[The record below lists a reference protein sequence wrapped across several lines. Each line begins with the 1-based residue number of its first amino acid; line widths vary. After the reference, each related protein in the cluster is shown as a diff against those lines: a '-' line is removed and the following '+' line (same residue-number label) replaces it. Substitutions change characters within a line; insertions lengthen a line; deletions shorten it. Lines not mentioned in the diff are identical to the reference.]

1 MAAATK
7 KSAEKRNLLAPESAI
22 KLLFARA
29 RRRYAKLIDTYG
41 GSRADFTQVPYHTVR
56 TPIGGFQW
64 ARGQGSWRSGFFP
77 GVLWYL
83 HALTGDS
90 TFGRSAASFTEAL
103 SPKDK
108 WWQHTHDVGFVF
120 GCSYGNGLR
129 FGTDVG
135 INATLYSSELE
146 AAAAK
151 LAQRF
156 SRGVGMTRSWG
167 SSSSFQ
173 FTVIIDNMMNLEL
186 MYWVANRTSN
196 STLAEMADSHARKT
210 AAIWIRPDG
219 STSHVCHFVAASGVL
234 RICTAHGQ
242 GWLAN
247 TTWARGHSWGLYGFT
262 MAYRYR
268 RHSWLLATAQR
279 LADYY
284 LLVAPPGLVAYW
296 DHQLAPP
303 FLQEWKDTSSS
314 AIAASAFL
322 ELSSHSVGAARR
334 RYHDAAHQILA
345 SFVSEPGLLANA
357 SSQALLA
364 SNMHDCG
371 AVECTMMESEY
382 YLMEALYRSQREF
395 QQFPRRTSSS
405 YKGRNSDA

>member
-1 MAAATK
+1 
-7 KSAEKRNLLAPESAI
+7 
-22 KLLFARA
+22 
-29 RRRYAKLIDTYG
+29 
-41 GSRADFTQVPYHTVR
+41 
-56 TPIGGFQW
+56 
-64 ARGQGSWRSGFFP
+64 
-77 GVLWYL
+77 
-83 HALTGDS
+83 
-90 TFGRSAASFTEAL
+90 
-103 SPKDK
+103 
-108 WWQHTHDVGFVF
+108 
-120 GCSYGNGLR
+120 
-129 FGTDVG
+129 
-135 INATLYSSELE
+135 
-146 AAAAK
+146 
-151 LAQRF
+151 
-156 SRGVGMTRSWG
+156 
-167 SSSSFQ
+167 
-173 FTVIIDNMMNLEL
+173 
-186 MYWVANRTSN
+186 
-196 STLAEMADSHARKT
+196 
-210 AAIWIRPDG
+210 
-219 STSHVCHFVAASGVL
+219 
-234 RICTAHGQ
+234 
-242 GWLAN
+242 
-247 TTWARGHSWGLYGFT
+247 

-405 YKGRNSDA
+405 NKGRNSDA